1 MSLQRE
7 PWLEVGSW
15 GPGAALA
22 GLHRGWHAWVFM
34 RVLRSHGGSQ
44 TVGAVVRWGLVHL
57 KGTFGR
63 DNKAKETLW
72 EEVGVGWVGP

>member
-1 MSLQRE
+1 M
-7 PWLEVGSW
+7 
-15 GPGAALA
+15 
-22 GLHRGWHAWVFM
+22 
-34 RVLRSHGGSQ
+34 
-44 TVGAVVRWGLVHL
+44 GAVVRWGLIHL